1 MRFSNPSRAA
11 FEKRRLCASAQTRS
25 SRASA
30 AVEID
35 NDRTARNPAATRRAL
50 LPSPLWAGLSHLAL
64 VRSPIGILESGLF
77 LLRNFRI
84 QRVAPAHNWNRK
96 FPNAIPLP
104 RRGGRTRAEPEPGGD
119 RRHRVTGAPLRSE
132 GASPHPGRL
141 TPTRPAP
148 PGREG
153 AGSRQMLRPA
163 GDTGSPPP
171 QGETGYRWCASWLTA
186 R

>member
-104 RRGGRTRAEPEPGGD
+104 AGGGETPPPPSLS
-119 RRHRVTGAPLRSE
+119 RVRK
-132 GASPHPGRL
+132 GASFDDL
-141 TPTRPAP
+141 V
-148 PGREG
+148 G
-153 AGSRQMLRPA
+153 AGEERRRKRQAERFGGAEVDDEL
-163 GDTGSPPP
+163 
-171 QGETGYRWCASWLTA
+171 ELA
-186 R
+186 RRLHGQLA